1 MHNVRNPGYF
11 AGRRLKISITI
22 DPDQVQAI
30 DALATLERS
39 SRAALFRRALD
50 LFLADNIARLDIA
63 RGDDRKA
70 A

>member
-22 DPDQVQAI
+22 DPDQVRAI
-30 DALATLERS
+30 DDMATRERS
-39 SRAALFRRALD
+39 SRAALFRRAID
-50 LFLADNIARLDIA
+50 LFLLTNITDSDTDERE
-63 RGDDRKA
+63 A